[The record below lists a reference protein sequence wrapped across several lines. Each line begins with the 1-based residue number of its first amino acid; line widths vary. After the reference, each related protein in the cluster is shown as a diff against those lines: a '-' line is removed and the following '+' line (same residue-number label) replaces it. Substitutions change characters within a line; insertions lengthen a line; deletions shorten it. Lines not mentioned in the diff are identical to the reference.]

1 MSGTTISRGVKLR
14 LASPIPP
21 SPDLEELKKIY
32 KELGIIPYFGN
43 EPTQGTLFLQLI
55 KEICGL
61 SPTFEAT
68 MYNKNKFTFG
78 SQTKIGSNTRP
89 GLYQENQAETPLATQ
104 EAYSDRAQE
113 LGIPLNQI
121 LVVGESLNRSLAE
134 SGNAYLRI
142 KRATVAG
149 VVKYKMYAEH
159 YLNCAYLVPRPGEEM
174 LNFLLVSPYI
184 TDIQKMRDTGKWK
197 ILQSVAPGEPLIWS
211 KKENGVE
218 HAIVHIMEQSGTEP
232 NSVYGRSRQL
242 SCLMAMYAEYYQ
254 ETLNAKVSSTDI
266 VTKLLIAMEGPSP
279 ENYDMEDFENE
290 EIYEVGNTGIGA
302 KRKGLFERNMD
313 RIKMLTTNVG
323 SFEETSSIFG
333 MEYPAGANAPTP
345 IKLDLNRD
353 VNYNS
358 WSTDRSS
365 RVIAAVNGYFSDL
378 LNLTKTPSGIGGNM
392 LKDLFL
398 IMRAGTIGPD
408 QAFWETVLNGVL
420 KQIPELDPDLGLKL
434 LDNVEQL
441 VQSLANQV
449 PAANVTVGI

>member
-1 MSGTTISRGVKLR
+1 MSATTISRGVKLR
-14 LASPIPP
+14 LASPIPA
-21 SPDLEELKKIY
+21 SPDLEELKKQY

-43 EPTQGTLFLQLI
+43 EPREGTLFLQLI
-55 KEICGL
+55 REICGL
-61 SPTFEAT
+61 SPTFNST
-68 MYNKNKFTFG
+68 MNAKNKFTFG
-78 SQTKIGSNTRP
+78 SRTKIGSNTRP
-89 GLYQENQAETPLATQ
+89 GLYQENQAETPLSTQ
-104 EAYSDRAQE
+104 ESYSDRVEE
-113 LGIPLNQI
+113 LGLPLNQI
-121 LVVGESLNRSLAE
+121 LSTAENLNRHYCE
-134 SGNAYLRI
+134 SGNAWLII

-149 VVKYKMYAEH
+149 VTKYKMHAEH
-159 YLNCAYLVPRPGEEM
+159 YLNCAYLTPKPGEEM
-174 LNFLLVSPYI
+174 RNFALVSPYI

-197 ILQSVAPGEPLIWS
+197 ILEAVRPGDPLIWS
-211 KKENGVE
+211 KKDNGVE
-218 HAIVHIMEQSGTEP
+218 YALIHIMDESGTEP

-290 EIYEVGNTGIGA
+290 ELYEVGNTGIGA

-333 MEYPAGANAPTP
+333 MEYPSGANPPTP

-353 VNYNS
+353 VNYNT
-358 WSTDRSS
+358 WSTDRCS
-365 RVIAAVNGYFSDL
+365 RVIASVNGYFSDL

-398 IMRAGTIGPD
+398 IMRAGTIAPD

-420 KQIPELDPDLGLKL
+420 KQIPELEQDLGLQL
-434 LDNVEQL
+434 LDNIEQL
-441 VQSLANQV
+441 VQSLTNQA